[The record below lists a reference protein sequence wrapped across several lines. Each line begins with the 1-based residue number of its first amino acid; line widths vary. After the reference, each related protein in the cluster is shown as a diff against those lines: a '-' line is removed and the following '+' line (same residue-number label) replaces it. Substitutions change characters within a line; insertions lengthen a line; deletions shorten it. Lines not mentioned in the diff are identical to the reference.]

1 MKFTPLLLKS
11 LGTILVLMIPL
22 GCVKDRNFKAPEES
36 CVSEWESN
44 ATYAQV
50 KDLYVDGTL
59 QIQDDLIIEGYVVS
73 SDKEGN
79 FFSSLHFQDSPENP
93 TEGFQLEFD
102 LRDSHLFYP
111 VGSKIHIRLKG
122 LYLGKQQGVYKLG
135 GVYTSFGNLSV
146 GRLPVSV
153 VPQHLYRACGQELA
167 LSPLEVHLDDLED
180 HMVNTLVKLNNVEI
194 IEEELGLSYAD
205 SEEETERTL
214 IDCNDNEIILL
225 NSGYSDFQSSSLPS
239 GSGTVVGVLLKDNE
253 DFHLV
258 IRGVN
263 DMDLENERCAEVV
276 DEFTSNSIFISELA
290 DPDNNA
296 GARFVELYYSGTG
309 VLPLKGWSLHRFTNA
324 NTETSSTIDLS
335 GYEIAAES
343 TLLISPNASEFEAV
357 YGFAPNVTVGTNS
370 PADSNGDD
378 NLQLVDPFGTVIDMF
393 GVIGEDGSGTDHEFE
408 DGRALRKPGIIEANP
423 TYTFG
428 EWLIYND
435 TGASGTTDQ
444 PQNAPTDF
452 SPGNHP

>member
-167 LSPLEVHLDDLED
+167 LAPLEVHLDDLED

-263 DMDLENERCAEVV
+263 DMDLEDERCAEVV

-335 GYEIAAES
+335 GHEIAAES

-357 YGFAPNVTVGTNS
+357 YGFAPDVTVGTNS

-423 TYTFG
+423 TYTFS

-452 SPGNHP
+452 SPGSHP

>member
-153 VPQHLYRACGQELA
+153 VPQHLYRACGQEFA

-263 DMDLENERCAEVV
+263 DMDLEDERCAEVV

-335 GYEIAAES
+335 GHEIAAES
-343 TLLISPNASEFEAV
+343 TLLISPNGSEFEAV

-423 TYTFG
+423 TYTFS

-452 SPGNHP
+452 SPGSHP

>member
-153 VPQHLYRACGQELA
+153 VPQHLYRACGQEIA

-335 GYEIAAES
+335 GHEIAAES
-343 TLLISPNASEFEAV
+343 TLLISPNGSEFEAV

-423 TYTFG
+423 TYTFS

-452 SPGNHP
+452 SPGSHP